1 MTVESARGLLSSV
14 IDESTWG
21 QAIKKAAVYSIDNGY
36 KHIQGAEFK
45 MTYLGEEN
53 AIFAPTLAIN
63 LELMGNPGCTFKFV
77 STYTHRHKMYVCIL
91 TRLFIAFTI
100 STGHTVLITT
110 IFFNLIP
117 LRQFDMV
124 FEHSFN
130 LLTYQIKKLQ
140 PASG

>member
-53 AIFAPTLAIN
+53 AIFAQTLAIN

-77 STYTHRHKMYVCIL
+77 STYTHTQNVYL
-91 TRLFIAFTI
+91 
-100 STGHTVLITT
+100 HTYKVIYCFYNQYRTHGT
-110 IFFNLIP
+110 HNNHIF
-117 LRQFDMV
+117 
-124 FEHSFN
+124 
-130 LLTYQIKKLQ
+130 Q
-140 PASG
+140 PNSAETV